1 MQVVDDQGLI
11 ERVKTTACS
20 DSLKELIKRH
30 SGICFKVFSRYIPTI
45 QDKGKDYQDLASN
58 KDYFIYQAAITYKEH
73 KKARFST
80 WLGNYVRYK
89 CLDFLNESNFY
100 FCSEPRETET
110 QINKNSAARFEEQF
124 DLVRKKECVFD
135 ILFKLKDK
143 RIQKIYKLR
152 YFTIHPKMPWKK
164 IGENIGVSTQTVINL
179 HEKGKNFI
187 KTKAKGKNI
196 FF

>member
-11 ERVKTTACS
+11 DKVKADACS
-20 DSLKELIKRH
+20 ESLRELIKRH
-30 SGICFKVFSRYIPTI
+30 SGICYKIFSKYLSPVR
-45 QDKGKDYQDLASN
+45 DKGRDYQDLVSN
-58 KDYFIYQAAITYKEH
+58 KDYFIYQAVITYKIH

-89 CLDFLNESNFY
+89 CLDFLNESSFFFY
-100 FCSEPRETET
+100 DSSSETES
-110 QINKNSAARFEEQF
+110 QINKNSTVKFEEQF
-124 DLVRKKECVFD
+124 ELVRKKECVFD

-143 RIQKIYKLR
+143 RIPKIYNLR
-152 YFTIHPKMPWKK
+152 YFTIHPKMTWKK

-187 KTKAKGKNI
+187 KTKAKRRNI

>member
-1 MQVVDDQGLI
+1 MQVVDDQRLI
-11 ERVKTTACS
+11 ERVKVSACS
-20 DSLKELIKRH
+20 DSLNELIKRH
-30 SGICFKVFSRYIPTI
+30 SGICYKIFSKYLSSV

-58 KDYFIYQAAITYKEH
+58 KDYFIYQAAISYKSE

-89 CLDFLNESNFY
+89 CLDFLNESSFSY
-100 FCSEPRETET
+100 CSEPSETET
-110 QINKNSAARFEEQF
+110 QINKNSAAKFEERF
-124 DLVRKKECVFD
+124 DLVQKKECVFD
-135 ILFKLKDK
+135 ILFNLKDK

-152 YFTIHPKMPWKK
+152 YFTVYPKMTWKK

-187 KTKAKGKNI
+187 KIKANGGKI
-196 FF
+196 FL